1 MITEKEFQN
10 AVVELAKW
18 TGWLVYHP
26 LPAQNVRGHW
36 RTPTLGDVGFPDLV
50 LVHHSKGL
58 IFAELKSRIG
68 KLSEA
73 QQRWIT
79 TIRMSGHEAYVWRPA
94 DLPEIKQILTEG
106 PPR

>member
-18 TGWLVYHP
+18 TGWMVYHP
-26 LPAQNVRGHW
+26 LPAQNSRGHW

-50 LVHHSKGL
+50 LAHSTKGV

-68 KLSEA
+68 KVSDA
-73 QQRWIT
+73 QMNWIT
-79 TIRMSGHEAYVWRPA
+79 TIRAAGHEAYVWRPA
-94 DLPEIKQILTEG
+94 DLPYIKDILTG
-106 PPR
+106 GTR

>member
-1 MITEKEFQN
+1 MISEKEFQN

-50 LVHHSKGL
+50 LAHPSRGI

-68 KLSEA
+68 KVSEA
-73 QQRWIT
+73 QDRWLM
-79 TIRMSGHEAYVWRPA
+79 TIRAAGGEAYVWRPA
-94 DLPEIKQILTEG
+94 DLPLIKAILTE
-106 PPR
+106 RNK

>member
-18 TGWLVYHP
+18 TGWMVYHP
-26 LPAQNVRGHW
+26 LPAQNTRGHW

-50 LVHHSKGL
+50 LAHPKRGV
-58 IFAELKSRIG
+58 IFAELKSRVG

-73 QQRWIT
+73 QERWIM
-79 TIRMSGHEAYVWRPA
+79 TIRAAGCEAYVWRPA
-94 DLPEIKQILTEG
+94 DLQLIRTILSEDK
-106 PPR
+106 P